1 MLIKTKDKDKLKNFS
16 FRKYGRNFG
25 IFCGV
30 FGLSLA
36 GLATSLIFSGPTEVE
51 ATGTEVQ
58 AQLTAKSY
66 FANMAASDRL
76 NLDVEASADGAYNA
90 TKDTLN
96 IKTNAPSGYKLFMST
111 DSSTSNSLFLRGDT
125 GSSDKIDA
133 TTNTVTNPGVLGDNT
148 WGFAIPGVTGFD
160 GSYETPTPSSN
171 SKWAAVPKK
180 NQDVE
185 VKRTNSATPSEGE
198 NVQVY
203 YGAKV
208 NTLIPHGE
216 YTGSVKYTLIAD
228 EAEEN
233 LNQMSVFPSVAVP
246 RKEVELEITTGLS
259 LSLPSAADFSV
270 KVGGQN
276 CGVMRLQQN
285 SSGNIVVV
293 CKVTEAMATP
303 GKKSVN
309 LSAPKYGTNLTLD
322 EGVEFR
328 YDEGFKTITYMQEMT
343 PEICAAEPRP
353 KPEDTE
359 VPEKTLVD
367 LRDNKT
373 YVVRKLADGNC
384 WMSQNLAL
392 STTAGQVLTDVD
404 TDLLLGRTFT
414 APGASNI
421 GDTWSASGTVEPHY
435 LKPQTNY
442 EYFNNGDAASSIG
455 QLTESAGNYY
465 NWSMATAGARDAS
478 GNSLIPADNGEAADS
493 ICPKGWRLPPYEG
506 DKSYRNLLF
515 TSYMLSNNPESA
527 AKLLLPPFTFVRA
540 GRYVV
545 SDSNGFFT
553 GRGEMSILLS
563 STVSSSFT
571 VRILVFNGMQIN
583 IDNHHKYDGDSVR
596 CVAR

>member
-133 TTNTVTNPGVLGDNT
+133 TISTVTNPGVLGDNT

-160 GSYETPTPSSN
+160 GSYETPAPSSN

-276 CGVMRLQQN
+276 CGVMRLWQN

-353 KPEDTE
+353 KLEDTE

-367 LRDNKT
+367 SRDNKT

-392 STTAGQVLTDVD
+392 SPNGSTTYTEAD
-404 TDLLLGRTFT
+404 TDLHDGRTFT
-414 APGASNI
+414 APAASSV
-421 GDTWSASGTVEPHY
+421 GTTWNDNGTDGPHY
-435 LKPQTNY
+435 LKPQAGY
-442 EYFNNGDAASSIG
+442 EYFQNGTTASSTG
-455 QLTESAGNYY
+455 QPTESAGNYY
-465 NWSMATAGARDAS
+465 DWPMTTAMS
-478 GNSLIPADNGEAADS
+478 GQSLTNNGDEAPDS
-493 ICPKGWRLPPYEG
+493 ICPKGWKLPPKEG
-506 DKSYRNLLF
+506 NKSYHNLLF
-515 TSYMLSNNPESA
+515 TSYNLSNNQEDLHKLVRLPFSFLHAGYYASTYDGSFFWREISGSLRSSIVSIPSA
-527 AKLLLPPFTFVRA
+527 AYILEFTYRTDIDEYIAFQPFFQ
-540 GRYVV
+540 
-545 SDSNGFFT
+545 
-553 GRGEMSILLS
+553 SIP
-563 STVSSSFT
+563 
-571 VRILVFNGMQIN
+571 
-583 IDNHHKYDGDSVR
+583 YSVR